1 MWNTLLDVY
10 IHDFHEVKTV
20 FWGKEFS
27 KPTNTAHTEKKKNNI
42 KINIF
47 HYSYTYFGSHTRK
60 TWTKC
65 ASMTKSLQ
73 KTKFFLRK
81 ILKIKQ
87 KHSFGTKP
95 GSSVCAQSLNCVQ
108 IFRQPMDCT
117 LPGSSVHRIL
127 QAGTLE
133 WVAIS
138 FSKCSPILKYKH
150 HTGDLDNTR
159 KQTMEY
165 IQSTGKNQNENILKM
180 KIYQCKSMRRN
191 VMNS

>member
-20 FWGKEFS
+20 FWGIEFS

-47 HYSYTYFGSHTRK
+47 HYSYIYFGSHSRK
-60 TWTKC
+60 TWTNC

-73 KTKFFLRK
+73 KTKSFLRQ

-108 IFRQPMDCT
+108 IFRQPMDCS

-127 QAGTLE
+127 QARILE
-133 WVAIS
+133 RVAIS
-138 FSKCSPILKYKH
+138 SARGSSRPRDRTLS
-150 HTGDLDNTR
+150 N
-159 KQTMEY
+159 
-165 IQSTGKNQNENILKM
+165 N
-180 KIYQCKSMRRN
+180 N
-191 VMNS
+191 V